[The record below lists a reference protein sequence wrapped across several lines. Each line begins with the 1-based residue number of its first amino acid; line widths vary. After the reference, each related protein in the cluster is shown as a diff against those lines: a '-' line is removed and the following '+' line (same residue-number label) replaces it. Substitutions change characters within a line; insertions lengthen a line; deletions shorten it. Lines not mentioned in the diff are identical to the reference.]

1 MRVAGLKTDKQ
12 GIIFDMDGLLVNSEE
27 LYWQANIQAAREY
40 KLGISD
46 DAYLDLVGASVKAM
60 DAFYEKYFPSD
71 EVRQAF
77 VKRTDDLVWE
87 WTDQGKLK
95 LKAGVK
101 EALEHFNDLGL
112 TVGIASNN
120 YKSVVDHNLWVTGCR
135 NSFDFIVTHDEV
147 AEKKLRSKP
156 FPDLYL
162 AAQERSGLGKDQL
175 LIFEDSSM
183 GVEAAENAGI
193 DCVMIPDIKPASAED
208 RARAQ
213 LICPDFFDFL
223 KKIGSV

>member
-1 MRVAGLKTDKQ
+1 MERIKIKIKSIK
-12 GIIFDMDGLLVNSEE
+12 GILIESFLAVILSTTLILDFMMAIFVKKYNYNDIEE
-27 LYWQANIQAAREY
+27 LLKNQINIA
-40 KLGISD
+40 IN
-46 DAYLDLVGASVKAM
+46 
-60 DAFYEKYFPSD
+60 FYEKYFPSD

-101 EALEHFNDLGL
+101 EALEYFNDLGL

-223 KKIGSV
+223 KKIS

>member
-1 MRVAGLKTDKQ
+1 M
-12 GIIFDMDGLLVNSEE
+12 
-27 LYWQANIQAAREY
+27 
-40 KLGISD
+40 
-46 DAYLDLVGASVKAM
+46 
-60 DAFYEKYFPSD
+60 
-71 EVRQAF
+71 
-77 VKRTDDLVWE
+77 
-87 WTDQGKLK
+87 
-95 LKAGVK
+95 
-101 EALEHFNDLGL
+101 
-112 TVGIASNN
+112 
-120 YKSVVDHNLWVTGCR
+120 VDHNLWVTGCR

-156 FPDLYL
+156 FPYLYL

-213 LICPDFFDFL
+213 LICPDFF
-223 KKIGSV
+223 

>member
-1 MRVAGLKTDKQ
+1 MRVAGLKMDKQ
-12 GIIFDMDGLLVNSEE
+12 GVIFDMDGLLVNSEE

-60 DAFYEKYFPSD
+60 DAFYEKYFPND

-101 EALEHFNDLGL
+101 EALEYFNDLGL

-162 AAQERSGLGKDQL
+162 AAQERSGLLGTWH
-175 LIFEDSSM
+175 
-183 GVEAAENAGI
+183 
-193 DCVMIPDIKPASAED
+193 C
-208 RARAQ
+208 
-213 LICPDFFDFL
+213 
-223 KKIGSV
+223 